1 MINHPSSWTTD
12 GWLYTS
18 DLWSSLNKA
27 CLNENEP
34 STKGRTYVRKK
45 EGDQKS
51 FAFGSHLLPSNIS
64 SFSKQAFVTA
74 TTMAPKDSTK
84 TKKEAIQGDP
94 IRFIGGKYE
103 GLEGW
108 LDKSKAAN
116 DSKWVYVIVREE
128 EVVDKTCTSNHRPTR
143 VQLSSIALP
152 LGNPRNKAE
161 EFLQYHRDIDK
172 LSNDL
177 AKKIAQC
184 DHKQTDD
191 EFIEEYV
198 QLLREKIAWSKNV
211 QKLMG
216 NKSLYRMG
224 P

>member
-1 MINHPSSWTTD
+1 MQ
-12 GWLYTS
+12 
-18 DLWSSLNKA
+18 K
-27 CLNENEP
+27 CL
-34 STKGRTYVRKK
+34 KK
-45 EGDQKS
+45 PVPDWKS

-64 SFSKQAFVTA
+64 SSSEQAFVFTA
-74 TTMAPKDSTK
+74 TMMAPKDSTK

-94 IRFIGGKYE
+94 IRFIGGKYQ

-108 LDKSKAAN
+108 LDKSKAAK
-116 DSKWVYVIVREE
+116 DSRWVYVIVREE
-128 EVVDKTCTSNHRPTR
+128 EVVDKARTYNQRPTR

-152 LGNPRNKAE
+152 LGNPKNKAE
-161 EFLQYHRDIDK
+161 EFLQYHQDIDK

-184 DHKQTDD
+184 DHKQTDN
-191 EFIEEYV
+191 EFIEEYI
-198 QLLREKIAWSKNV
+198 QLLREKIASSKKV

-216 NKSLYRMG
+216 NKAMYRMG